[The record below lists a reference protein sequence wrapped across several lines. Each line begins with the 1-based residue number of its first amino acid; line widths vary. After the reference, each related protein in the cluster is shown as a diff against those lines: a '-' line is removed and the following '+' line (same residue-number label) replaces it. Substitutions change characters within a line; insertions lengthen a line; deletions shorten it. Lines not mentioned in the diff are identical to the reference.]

1 MSIAIGPGD
10 EHDSVRLTEV
20 VDGIKV
26 KHGIGRPICRPR
38 ELYADS
44 AYDSNRVRAYLRDRG
59 VKANIPLNPRS
70 GRKPRRG
77 RPCRLDEE
85 GYKHLRSAVERF
97 FAWLKSLKRITIRCE
112 RLASTFPALIQVACI
127 LIYLRVLQ

>member
-1 MSIAIGPGD
+1 MIGPGD
-10 EHDSVRLTEV
+10 EHDSVRLIEV

-26 KHGIGRPICRPR
+26 KHGIGKPISRPK

-59 VKANIPLNPRS
+59 IKANIPLNPRNR
-70 GRKPRRG
+70 RKPRRG
-77 RPCRLDEE
+77 RPYRFDEE
-85 GYKHLRSAVERF
+85 GYKHVRSAVERF
-97 FAWLKSLKRITIRCE
+97 FAWLKSLKRITIRYE
-112 RLASTFPALIQVACI
+112 KLASTFLAFIQVACI

>member
-1 MSIAIGPGD
+1 
-10 EHDSVRLTEV
+10 VRLIEV

-26 KHGIGRPICRPR
+26 KHSIGRPISRPR

-44 AYDSNRVRAYLRDRG
+44 AYDSRSIRSYLRCRG

-70 GRKPRRG
+70 RRKPRRG
-77 RPCRLDEE
+77 RPYRFDEE

-97 FAWLKSLKRITIRCE
+97 FAWLKSLKRITIRYE
-112 RLASTFPALIQVACI
+112 RLASTFLAFIQVACI